1 LGVAV
6 ADDLDE
12 EIASDDDEGEE
23 EDEFFP
29 DGLDPF
35 GLEAFGGGDW
45 AGYELEDEL
54 DGLYYFDDDDVF
66 DVEDLE
72 AVADYE
78 PGEEEEDDESLDD
91 DDEVV
96 FMGEVLGGAYSADWG
111 DGTGDDGSLDGHD
124 AGAMGNTVGPEEGEE
139 ADDGDDGAGG
149 AGANLSGRHMPL

>member
-45 AGYELEDEL
+45 AGYELVDEL

-66 DVEDLE
+66 DVEDL
-72 AVADYE
+72 VAYE
-78 PGEEEEDDESLDD
+78 PGEGEEEEEEEDDESLDD

-96 FMGEVLGGAYSADWG
+96 FMGGGPG
-111 DGTGDDGSLDGHD
+111 C
-124 AGAMGNTVGPEEGEE
+124 
-139 ADDGDDGAGG
+139 
-149 AGANLSGRHMPL
+149 